1 MTLQEQYNL
10 IKEGKGH
17 KGIFLTEAKKQFPNM
32 LTNPMGF
39 EEASKMLKTRGV
51 ISENYVDLKPINTI
65 EATPKTAWENKFAE
79 FLAEEAKK
87 KKIVSAKQNGDKSYT
102 VTYEDDTTAKIA
114 VSNDDWDKI
123 HSKYG
128 RLTEAEEAKAVEKK
142 TTKEVEDIQ
151 AHNFDYKDKSNLD
164 NQIGQEVLNG
174 IYFEGRENPD
184 KTLDELRKMVAKNLA
199 KDGQYYMKNAAF
211 GVKGLGYQETEL
223 EEVSGKYASS
233 GYSDKLKKMVK
244 ESLSESKSSDLA
256 KMGYSASDIEDFMDE
271 WKSGGSKLPKKV
283 KDYLDG
289 KKSSVKEEEDPYATT
304 LKKLPFVSFD
314 NLAKIL
320 QLSPTKLQLKG
331 SDSTSTTEIRNETDL
346 LSFLKNLTFKQ
357 VRPGVY
363 HLQGP
368 NDSTVTMGKES
379 LDEAS
384 DFEEKMAQ
392 LRMLQMQKKAG
403 TAPDQKVINK
413 KQTLTQKLNM
423 LKKAYFDL
431 ISAMEAESDLEFAA
445 SGDWYQEQLDDL
457 ENSIG
462 DLETKIQSINE
473 NSVNEGKNLQKAKQ
487 ALIDFNSG
495 KLGEDAMVKTVIK
508 SLGFKFDEYSEEE
521 AGMVLGSL
529 IKKGKIPTDNYVLN
543 NVIDVLTESIGDLE
557 TKIQSI
563 NENMEMVG
571 MEEAEAEPK
580 PEKKKVKKESL
591 DADLAEIDTQAGIV
605 AMEAKLDRV
614 SEMISA
620 KMERLS
626 MIEEDANLAE
636 LVDKGKMKEMQ
647 KEIKVLEKVKAKM
660 EKMYEKMNGKAYT
673 KEMVDESAFDNE

>member
-1 MTLQEQYNL
+1 
-10 IKEGKGH
+10 
-17 KGIFLTEAKKQFPNM
+17 M

-65 EATPKTAWENKFAE
+65 EATPKTAWENKFAQ

-142 TTKEVEDIQ
+142 TTKEVEEIES
-151 AHNFDYKDKSNLD
+151 HNYDYKDKTNLD

-174 IYFEGRENPD
+174 LYFEGRENPD

-211 GVKGLGYQETEL
+211 GVKGLGYQQTEV
-223 EEVSGKYASS
+223 EEVAGKYASS

-244 ESLSESKSSDLA
+244 ESL
-256 KMGYSASDIEDFMDE
+256 
-271 WKSGGSKLPKKV
+271 
-283 KDYLDG
+283 
-289 KKSSVKEEEDPYATT
+289 VKEEEGKDYTKLTSVGVET
-304 LKKLPFVSFD
+304 LKKVLQAVD
-314 NLAKIL
+314 KINI
-320 QLSPTKLQLKG
+320 QVGPMS
-331 SDSTSTTEIRNETDL
+331 STEVKNEADL
-346 LSFLKNLTFKQ
+346 LRVLMGELMFKQ

-363 HLQGP
+363 KLVGP
-368 NDSTVTMGKES
+368 NDSKVTMGKGS

-392 LRMLQMQKKAG
+392 LRMLQMQKKSG
-403 TAPDQKVINK
+403 VAPDQKVINK

-431 ISAMEAESDLEFAA
+431 ISAMEKETDLEFAV

-462 DLETKIQSINE
+462 DLETKIS
-473 NSVNEGKNLQKAKQ
+473 
-487 ALIDFNSG
+487 
-495 KLGEDAMVKTVIK
+495 
-508 SLGFKFDEYSEEE
+508 
-521 AGMVLGSL
+521 
-529 IKKGKIPTDNYVLN
+529 
-543 NVIDVLTESIGDLE
+543 
-557 TKIQSI
+557 SI
-563 NENMEMVG
+563 NENMEVVG
-571 MEEAEAEPK
+571 MEEAEVEKAEPK
-580 PEKKKVKKESL
+580 AEKKAVKKESL
-591 DADLAEIDTQAGIV
+591 DAELAEIDTQAGIV
-605 AMEAKLDRV
+605 AMEAKLDKI
-614 SEMISA
+614 SEMIST

-636 LVDKGKMKEMQ
+636 LVDKGKMKAMQ
-647 KEIKVLEKVKAKM
+647 KEIKVLEKAKAKM

-673 KEMVDESAFDNE
+673 KEMVDESSFDNE

>member
-17 KGIFLTEAKKQFPNM
+17 KGIFLTEAKKQFPDM

-65 EATPKTAWENKFAE
+65 EASPKATWENKFAQ
-79 FLAEEAKK
+79 FLAEEAK
-87 KKIVSAKQNGDKSYT
+87 
-102 VTYEDDTTAKIA
+102 
-114 VSNDDWDKI
+114 
-123 HSKYG
+123 
-128 RLTEAEEAKAVEKK
+128 AEEKK
-142 TTKEVEDIQ
+142 PTKEVEDIQ
-151 AHNFDYKDKSNLD
+151 SHNYDYKDKTNLD

-184 KTLDELRKMVAKNLA
+184 KTLGELRKIVAKNLA

-211 GVKGLGYQETEL
+211 GVKGLGYQQTEV

-244 ESLSESKSSDLA
+244 ESL
-256 KMGYSASDIEDFMDE
+256 
-271 WKSGGSKLPKKV
+271 
-283 KDYLDG
+283 
-289 KKSSVKEEEDPYATT
+289 VKEEITNPLSISAEDLAEKVMRWYDFNTDYIDSGAQRRVAMEKNEDVVQWF
-304 LKKLPFVSFD
+304 KKHD
-314 NLAKIL
+314 AEL
-320 QLSPTKLQLKG
+320 QAAANQIIKDKKG
-331 SDSTSTTEIRNETDL
+331 
-346 LSFLKNLTFKQ
+346 K
-357 VRPGVY
+357 
-363 HLQGP
+363 
-368 NDSTVTMGKES
+368 S
-379 LDEAS
+379 LNEAS

-403 TAPDQKVINK
+403 AAPNQKVINK

-431 ISAMEAESDLEFAA
+431 ISAMEKETDLEFAV

-473 NSVNEGKNLQKAKQ
+473 NA
-487 ALIDFNSG
+487 I
-495 KLGEDAMVKTVIK
+495 GEEVEVTAEV
-508 SLGFKFDEYSEEE
+508 E
-521 AGMVLGSL
+521 
-529 IKKGKIPTDNYVLN
+529 
-543 NVIDVLTESIGDLE
+543 NVE
-557 TKIQSI
+557 
-563 NENMEMVG
+563 
-571 MEEAEAEPK
+571 EAEPK
-580 PEKKKVKKESL
+580 AEKKVVKKESL
-591 DADLAEIDTQAGIV
+591 DAELAEIDTQAGIV
-605 AMEAKLDRV
+605 AMEAKLDKI
-614 SEMISA
+614 SEMIST

-636 LVDKGKMKEMQ
+636 LVDKGKMKAMQ
-647 KEIKVLEKVKAKM
+647 KEIKILEKAKAKM

-673 KEMVDESAFDNE
+673 KEMVDESSFDNE

>member
-10 IKEGKGH
+10 IKMGKGH
-17 KGIFLTEAKKQFPNM
+17 KGIFLTEAKKQFPDM
-32 LTNPMGF
+32 LTNPMGY

-51 ISENYVDLKPINTI
+51 ITENYVDLKPINTI
-65 EATPKTAWENKFAE
+65 EASPKLAWENKFAQ
-79 FLAEEAKK
+79 FL
-87 KKIVSAKQNGDKSYT
+87 
-102 VTYEDDTTAKIA
+102 
-114 VSNDDWDKI
+114 
-123 HSKYG
+123 
-128 RLTEAEEAKAVEKK
+128 AEEAKAVEKK
-142 TTKEVEDIQ
+142 PDAEVEEIQ
-151 AHNFDYKDKSNLD
+151 SHNYDYKDKDNLD

-174 IYFEGRENPD
+174 LYFEGRENPD

-211 GVKGLGYQETEL
+211 GVKGLGYQETKM
-223 EEVSGKYASS
+223 EEVAGKYAGS

-244 ESLSESKSSDLA
+244 ESL
-256 KMGYSASDIEDFMDE
+256 
-271 WKSGGSKLPKKV
+271 
-283 KDYLDG
+283 
-289 KKSSVKEEEDPYATT
+289 VKEEEFPTT
-304 LKKLPFVSFD
+304 AVEKLPFVSAEK
-314 NLAKIL
+314 LKKVLQAVKKI
-320 QLSPTKLQLKG
+320 QLKG
-331 SDSTSTTEIRNETDL
+331 SDPMSTTEIGSESDL
-346 LSFLKNLTFKQ
+346 MNFLLGLKFKQ
-357 VRPGVY
+357 VNPGVY

-368 NDSTVTMGKES
+368 NDSKVTMGGGS

-392 LRMLQMQKKAG
+392 LRMLQMQKKQG
-403 TAPDQKVINK
+403 VAPDQKVINK

-431 ISAMEAESDLEFAA
+431 ISAMEKESDMEFAV

-462 DLETKIQSINE
+462 DLENKIQSINE
-473 NSVNEGKNLQKAKQ
+473 NV
-487 ALIDFNSG
+487 
-495 KLGEDAMVKTVIK
+495 
-508 SLGFKFDEYSEEE
+508 
-521 AGMVLGSL
+521 
-529 IKKGKIPTDNYVLN
+529 
-543 NVIDVLTESIGDLE
+543 
-557 TKIQSI
+557 
-563 NENMEMVG
+563 EMVG

-580 PEKKKVKKESL
+580 AEVEPKKKVKKESL

-673 KEMVDESAFDNE
+673 KEMVDESAIDNE

>member
-17 KGIFLTEAKKQFPNM
+17 KGVFLTEAKKQFPNM

-39 EEASKMLKTRGV
+39 EEVSKMLKTRGV
-51 ISENYVDLKPINTI
+51 ISENYIDLKPITTI
-65 EATPKTAWENKFAE
+65 EASPKTAWENKFAQ
-79 FLAEEAKK
+79 FL
-87 KKIVSAKQNGDKSYT
+87 
-102 VTYEDDTTAKIA
+102 
-114 VSNDDWDKI
+114 
-123 HSKYG
+123 
-128 RLTEAEEAKAVEKK
+128 AEEAKAVEKK

-151 AHNFDYKDKSNLD
+151 DHNYGYKNKTNLD

-174 IYFEGRENPD
+174 LYFEGRENPD
-184 KTLDELRKMVAKNLA
+184 KTLDELRKIVEKNLA

-211 GVKGLGYQETEL
+211 GVKGLGYQETKM

-244 ESLSESKSSDLA
+244 ESL
-256 KMGYSASDIEDFMDE
+256 
-271 WKSGGSKLPKKV
+271 
-283 KDYLDG
+283 
-289 KKSSVKEEEDPYATT
+289 VKEEEFPTT
-304 LKKLPFVSFD
+304 PVEKLPFVSAEK
-314 NLAKIL
+314 LKKVL
-320 QLSPTKLQLKG
+320 QVLGQISIQVGPLS
-331 SDSTSTTEIRNETDL
+331 STTVKTEADL
-346 LSFLKNLTFKQ
+346 VRVLMGELRFKQ

-363 HLQGP
+363 KLEGP
-368 NDSTVTMGKES
+368 NDSTVTMGKGS
-379 LDEAS
+379 LDEDS

-403 TAPDQKVINK
+403 VAPDQKVINK

-431 ISAMEAESDLEFAA
+431 ISAMEKETDLEFAA

-473 NSVNEGKNLQKAKQ
+473 NA
-487 ALIDFNSG
+487 I
-495 KLGEDAMVKTVIK
+495 GEEVEITAEV
-508 SLGFKFDEYSEEE
+508 E
-521 AGMVLGSL
+521 
-529 IKKGKIPTDNYVLN
+529 
-543 NVIDVLTESIGDLE
+543 NVE
-557 TKIQSI
+557 
-563 NENMEMVG
+563 
-571 MEEAEAEPK
+571 EAEPK

-626 MIEEDANLAE
+626 MIQEDANLAE
-636 LVDKGKMKEMQ
+636 LVDKVKVKEMQ
-647 KEIKVLEKVKAKM
+647 KEIKILEKTKAKM
-660 EKMYEKMNGKAYT
+660 EAMYGKMTGGKKYT
-673 KEMVDESAFDNE
+673 KEMVDESAIDNE

>member
-51 ISENYVDLKPINTI
+51 ISENYVDLKPITTI
-65 EATPKTAWENKFAE
+65 EASPKTAWENKFAQ
-79 FLAEEAKK
+79 FL
-87 KKIVSAKQNGDKSYT
+87 
-102 VTYEDDTTAKIA
+102 
-114 VSNDDWDKI
+114 
-123 HSKYG
+123 
-128 RLTEAEEAKAVEKK
+128 AEEAKAVEKK

-151 AHNFDYKDKSNLD
+151 DHNYDYKNKTNLD

-174 IYFEGRENPD
+174 LYFEGRKNPD
-184 KTLDELRKMVAKNLA
+184 KTLDELRKIVEKNLA

-211 GVKGLGYQETEL
+211 GVKGLGYQETKM

-244 ESLSESKSSDLA
+244 ESL
-256 KMGYSASDIEDFMDE
+256 
-271 WKSGGSKLPKKV
+271 
-283 KDYLDG
+283 
-289 KKSSVKEEEDPYATT
+289 VKEEEFPTT
-304 LKKLPFVSFD
+304 PVEKLPFVSAEK
-314 NLAKIL
+314 LKKVL
-320 QLSPTKLQLKG
+320 QVLGQISIQVGPLS
-331 SDSTSTTEIRNETDL
+331 STTVKTEADL
-346 LSFLKNLTFKQ
+346 VRVLMGELKFKQ

-363 HLQGP
+363 KLQGP
-368 NDSTVTMGKES
+368 DDSTVTMGKGS
-379 LDEAS
+379 LDEDS

-473 NSVNEGKNLQKAKQ
+473 NA
-487 ALIDFNSG
+487 I
-495 KLGEDAMVKTVIK
+495 GEEVEITAEV
-508 SLGFKFDEYSEEE
+508 E
-521 AGMVLGSL
+521 
-529 IKKGKIPTDNYVLN
+529 
-543 NVIDVLTESIGDLE
+543 NV
-557 TKIQSI
+557 
-563 NENMEMVG
+563 
-571 MEEAEAEPK
+571 EEAEPKVEDEPK

-614 SEMISA
+614 SEMIST
-620 KMERLS
+620 KMERLN
-626 MIEEDANLAE
+626 MIQEDANLAE
-636 LVDKGKMKEMQ
+636 LVDKVKVKEMQ
-647 KEIKVLEKVKAKM
+647 KEIKILEKTKSKM
-660 EKMYEKMNGKAYT
+660 EAMYEKMTGGKKYT
-673 KEMVDESAFDNE
+673 KEMVDETQVEENVTADDVEDKIKKGEIDPKKVEAAAKKAMSGNSTDLALMMALP

>member
-65 EATPKTAWENKFAE
+65 EASPKTAWENKFAQ
-79 FLAEEAKK
+79 FL
-87 KKIVSAKQNGDKSYT
+87 
-102 VTYEDDTTAKIA
+102 
-114 VSNDDWDKI
+114 
-123 HSKYG
+123 
-128 RLTEAEEAKAVEKK
+128 AEEAKAVEKK
-142 TTKEVEDIQ
+142 TTKEVEEIES
-151 AHNFDYKDKSNLD
+151 HNYDYKDKTNLD

-211 GVKGLGYQETEL
+211 GVKGLGYQQTEV
-223 EEVSGKYASS
+223 EEVAGKYAAS

-244 ESLSESKSSDLA
+244 ESL
-256 KMGYSASDIEDFMDE
+256 
-271 WKSGGSKLPKKV
+271 
-283 KDYLDG
+283 
-289 KKSSVKEEEDPYATT
+289 VKEEITNP
-304 LKKLPFVSFD
+304 P
-314 NLAKIL
+314 
-320 QLSPTKLQLKG
+320 
-331 SDSTSTTEIRNETDL
+331 STSAEDLAEKVMRWYDFNTDYIDSGAQRRVAMKKNEDVVQW
-346 LSFLKNLTFKQ
+346 FKK
-357 VRPGVY
+357 
-363 HLQGP
+363 HDAELQAAA
-368 NDSTVTMGKES
+368 NQIIKSKKGKS
-379 LDEAS
+379 LNEAS
-384 DFEEKMAQ
+384 DFEDKMAQ

-403 TAPDQKVINK
+403 VAPDQKVINK

-431 ISAMEAESDLEFAA
+431 ISAMEKETDLEFAV

-473 NSVNEGKNLQKAKQ
+473 NV
-487 ALIDFNSG
+487 
-495 KLGEDAMVKTVIK
+495 
-508 SLGFKFDEYSEEE
+508 
-521 AGMVLGSL
+521 
-529 IKKGKIPTDNYVLN
+529 
-543 NVIDVLTESIGDLE
+543 
-557 TKIQSI
+557 
-563 NENMEMVG
+563 EMVG
-571 MEEAEAEPK
+571 MEEAEVEPKAEAEPK

-673 KEMVDESAFDNE
+673 KEMVDESSFDNE

>member
-65 EATPKTAWENKFAE
+65 EATPKTAWENKFAQ

-151 AHNFDYKDKSNLD
+151 SHNYNYENKTNLD

-174 IYFEGRENPD
+174 LYFEGREDPS
-184 KTLDELRKMVAKNLA
+184 KTLAELRKIVEKNLA
-199 KDGQYYMKNAAF
+199 KDRQYYMKNAAF
-211 GVKGLGYQETEL
+211 GVKGLGYQETKM

-244 ESLSESKSSDLA
+244 ESL
-256 KMGYSASDIEDFMDE
+256 
-271 WKSGGSKLPKKV
+271 
-283 KDYLDG
+283 
-289 KKSSVKEEEDPYATT
+289 VKEEEGKDYTKLTSVGVET
-304 LKKLPFVSFD
+304 LKKVLQQVD
-314 NLAKIL
+314 KINI
-320 QLSPTKLQLKG
+320 QVGPMS
-331 SDSTSTTEIRNETDL
+331 STQVKNEADL
-346 LSFLKNLTFKQ
+346 LRVLMSELAFRQ
-357 VRPGVY
+357 VSPGTYKLV
-363 HLQGP
+363 GP
-368 NDSTVTMGKES
+368 NDSKVTMGKGS

-392 LRMLQMQKKAG
+392 LRMLQMQKKQG
-403 TAPDQKVINK
+403 TAPDPKSDAK
-413 KQTLTQKLNM
+413 KQRLMQKLNM
-423 LKKAYFDL
+423 VKRAYFDL
-431 ISAMEAESDLEFAA
+431 ISAMESESDLEFAV

-462 DLETKIQSINE
+462 DLETKIS
-473 NSVNEGKNLQKAKQ
+473 
-487 ALIDFNSG
+487 
-495 KLGEDAMVKTVIK
+495 
-508 SLGFKFDEYSEEE
+508 
-521 AGMVLGSL
+521 
-529 IKKGKIPTDNYVLN
+529 
-543 NVIDVLTESIGDLE
+543 
-557 TKIQSI
+557 SI
-563 NENMEMVG
+563 NENMEVVG
-571 MEEAEAEPK
+571 MEEAEAESKAETEPK
-580 PEKKKVKKESL
+580 VEKKKVKKESL
-591 DADLAEIDTQAGIV
+591 DTELAEIDTQAGIV
-605 AMEAKLDRV
+605 AMEAKLDKI
-614 SEMISA
+614 SEMIST
-620 KMERLS
+620 KMERLG
-626 MIEEDANLAE
+626 MIEEDTNLAE
-636 LVDKGKMKEMQ
+636 LVDKVKVKEMQ
-647 KEIKVLEKVKAKM
+647 KEIKILEKTKAKM
-660 EKMYEKMNGKAYT
+660 EAMYGKMTGGKTYT